1 MKVVIIEDEKPAA
14 RRLSRL
20 VEQMGYQVEQLLY
33 SVQEAVQWFLTNPHP
48 DLILIDIQLS
58 DGLSFEIFDE
68 VEIQSPLI
76 FTTAYDAYA
85 LKAFK
90 LNSVDYLLK
99 PIDEDELKN
108 AIDKFRNRHAEDRTS
123 IEAIAQIKKMLMGN
137 TEKNFKK
144 RFIIRVGQHLK
155 MVAIE
160 DVVCFYSENKGTYLH
175 TVDNRDHLLDE
186 TLDEIELLT
195 DPEKYFRIN
204 RKYLIRIDG
213 IQDMIS
219 YSNNR
224 LKLKLS
230 HCDGDDLI
238 VSREKVKAFKNWLH

>member
-14 RRLSRL
+14 RRLSRI
-20 VEQMGYQVEQLLY
+20 VEQMGYKVEQLLY
-33 SVQEAVQWFLTNPHP
+33 SVQEAVQWFLSNPHP

-68 VEIQSPLI
+68 VEILSPLI

-99 PIDEDELKN
+99 PIDEEELKN
-108 AIDKFRNRHAEDRTS
+108 AIDKFRSRNAEDRS
-123 IEAIAQIKKMLMGN
+123 SSEAIAQIKKMLMGN
-137 TEKNFKK
+137 ADKNYKK
-144 RFIIRVGQHLK
+144 RFIVRIGQHLK
-155 MVAIE
+155 MIAIE
-160 DVVCFYSENKGTYLH
+160 DIVCFYSENKGTYIH
-175 TVDNRDHLLDE
+175 TSDNRNHLLDE

-195 DPEKYFRIN
+195 DPLKYFRIN
-204 RKYLIRIDG
+204 RKYLIRIDA
-213 IQDMIS
+213 IQDMIA

-224 LKLKLS
+224 LKLKLT
-230 HCDGDDLI
+230 HCESDDLI
-238 VSREKVKAFKNWLH
+238 VSREKIKAFKNWLH